1 MDHHVFDSVTRLFG
15 ASGSRRAAWRTLLA
29 GALLGFTTRSAVAAP
44 CANDANSRCTCGT
57 TRNCAPGK
65 CFVKCGG
72 GELCCTEPDFVI
84 CGNRCCF
91 ITGSADPCAECPQA
105 RAGDVCP
112 SGIAGSYRR
121 R

>member
-1 MDHHVFDSVTRLFG
+1 MDHQTFDHLSRLIGTG
-15 ASGSRRAAWRTLLA
+15 ASRRTAVRALLGAALLGATTRRAA
-29 GALLGFTTRSAVAAP
+29 AAP
-44 CANDANSRCTCGT
+44 CANGKNARCTCGT
-57 TRNCAPGK
+57 TRNCEPSK

-91 ITGSADPCAECPQA
+91 NTESADPCAECPPA
-105 RAGDVCP
+105 RASDVCP
-112 SGIAGSYRR
+112 SGIAGTYRR